1 MANQALFNPSA
12 MIAMRGQLEGRLINL
27 CFGAGVDSTAM
38 MIALKVAG
46 ITPDLLTFADTGGE
60 KAETYRHLD
69 RMQEVMKKWGWP
81 EISVVKKKTLDST
94 GYDDLYGNCIQNETL
109 PSLAFGLKSC
119 SLKWKSGVQDNFLK
133 GVNRGPNKQPAHPV
147 WIEAKETGQ
156 RIVKLIGYD
165 CGKADLKRSSK
176 IIKDDPHFDFY
187 YPLQTLGWTR
197 TECVEAIVTVLGEDY
212 VPVKS
217 ACFFCPASKE
227 WELYWLAA
235 KEPDLLE
242 RALIMERVAL
252 TGKHSRFDELA
263 TGKQWEEMVRS
274 GDRFPSTTTTVGLGR
289 SFSWNQWAVQNGV
302 VDADFNVI
310 RSPDM
315 TLHFMSKANEL
326 RTDDNAYDNRGKK
339 VIPIAKQE
347 NVWA

>member
-1 MANQALFNPSA
+1 MLDNRLLPPNA
-12 MIAMRGQLEGRLINL
+12 IAVLRQTLSGRLINL

-38 MIALKVAG
+38 MVALKVAG
-46 ITPDLLTFADTGGE
+46 ITPQLISFADTKAE
-60 KAETYRHLD
+60 KAQTYRHLD
-69 RMQEVMKKWGWP
+69 RMQEVMKRWGWP
-81 EISVVKKKTLDST
+81 EISVVTKKTLDST
-94 GYDDLYGNCIQNETL
+94 GYNELYGECIKNETL

-119 SLKWKSGVQDNFLK
+119 SQKWKSGVQDNFIK

-147 WIEAKETGQ
+147 WTEAQATDSK
-156 RIVKLIGYD
+156 ILKLIGYD

-176 IIKDDPHFDFY
+176 IIQDDPHFDFY
-187 YPLQTLGWTR
+187 YPLQALGWTR
-197 TECVEAIVTVLGEDY
+197 AECVEAIATVLGEDY

-235 KEPDLLE
+235 NEPDLLE

-302 VDADFNVI
+302 VDSEYNVI
-310 RSPDM
+310 RSPEM
-315 TLHFMSKANEL
+315 TVHFMSKANEL

>member
-1 MANQALFNPSA
+1 MPP
-12 MIAMRGQLEGRLINL
+12 GRPH
-27 CFGAGVDSTAM
+27 A
-38 MIALKVAG
+38 
-46 ITPDLLTFADTGGE
+46 
-60 KAETYRHLD
+60 
-69 RMQEVMKKWGWP
+69 
-81 EISVVKKKTLDST
+81 
-94 GYDDLYGNCIQNETL
+94 DDLFKLGVRAFDLQNQTSRK
-109 PSLAFGLKSC
+109 PTS
-119 SLKWKSGVQDNFLK
+119 
-133 GVNRGPNKQPAHPV
+133 
-147 WIEAKETGQ
+147 
-156 RIVKLIGYD
+156 
-165 CGKADLKRSSK
+165 
-176 IIKDDPHFDFY
+176 IKV
-187 YPLQTLGWTR
+187 QTLGWTR
-197 TECVEAIVTVLGEDY
+197 AECVEAIVTVLGEDY

-235 KEPDLLE
+235 NEPDLLE

-315 TLHFMSKANEL
+315 TLHFMSKAKEL

>member
-1 MANQALFNPSA
+1 MLDNRLFPPNA
-12 MIAMRGQLEGRLINL
+12 IAVLRQTLSGRLINL

-38 MIALKVAG
+38 MVALKVAG
-46 ITPDLLTFADTGGE
+46 ITPQLVTFADTGGE

-69 RMQEVMKKWGWP
+69 RMQDVMKDWGWP
-81 EISVVKKKTLDST
+81 EISVVKKETLEST
-94 GYDDLYGNCIQNETL
+94 GYHDLYGDCLQNETL
-109 PSLAFGLKSC
+109 PSLAFGMKSC
-119 SLKWKSGVQDNFLK
+119 SCKWKGSPQDNFLK
-133 GVNRGPNKQPAHPV
+133 GVSRGPNKQPAHPI
-147 WIEAKETGQ
+147 WIEAQETGQ
-156 RIVKLIGYD
+156 RITKLIGYD

-197 TECVEAIVTVLGEDY
+197 AECVEAIVTVLGEDY

-235 KEPDLLE
+235 NEPDLLE

-289 SFSWNQWAVQNGV
+289 SFSWNQWAVKNGV

-310 RSPDM
+310 RSPEM

-339 VIPIAKQE
+339 IIPIAKQE